1 MLSDVPD
8 TSASRSEPSKSWSG
22 LGCKGAQPFDVARH
36 PHSFLSERSFEG
48 MCNAITAPQ
57 VRPLPRIE

>member
-22 LGCKGAQPFDVARH
+22 LGKAAQPLGVARH
-36 PHSFLSERSFEG
+36 PHSFLSE
-48 MCNAITAPQ
+48 
-57 VRPLPRIE
+57 